1 MMKKNFVA
9 VFIVVNFFVACA
21 YAVEKPAWG
30 LQDLMHQFAQVE
42 VSRAK
47 FVEVKHDPL
56 LKRPLYMKGILKYQ
70 APDYIR
76 KETHKPF
83 YNQFA
88 VQGNKLSVTR
98 EGVKTRTIKLQKY
111 PSLWAFVEA
120 FRATLHGDLKTLQ
133 RFYTV
138 KFQGAERHWVLRL
151 APLNR
156 RMKKK
161 VRQIKISGR
170 FANIKSIEVIG
181 THGDRS
187 KMTIVAQ

>member
-1 MMKKNFVA
+1 MIKKNIVA
-9 VFIVVNFFVACA
+9 IFIVVNIFVA
-21 YAVEKPAWG
+21 YVHAVEKPAWG
-30 LQDLMHQFAQVE
+30 LQDLMRQFAQIE

-56 LKRPLYMKGILKYQ
+56 LKRPLYMNGILKYQ

-98 EGVKTRTIKLQKY
+98 VGAKTRTIKIQKY

-138 KFQGAERHWVLRL
+138 KFQGTERHWILRL
-151 APLNR
+151 DPLNR

-161 VRQIKISGR
+161 VRQIKITGR
-170 FANIKSIEVIG
+170 FANIKSIEIIG
-181 THGDRS
+181 THDDWS
-187 KMTIVAQ
+187 KMTIVAH